1 MGTPAAIFW
10 LCLGARSRRPGKLNA
25 ATTVQP
31 HSTVPQH
38 PRDLQPT
45 PALDRSIGRGGVME
59 AKCLA
64 IAHAELGGIAVQRAA
79 HCRPHLLED
88 RTMTSN
94 MMSSPPRRS
103 HALGLPKGE
112 LGVRNGAMWCAARKE
127 CDGGQAGADRGEIGG
142 KD

>member
-1 MGTPAAIFW
+1 M
-10 LCLGARSRRPGKLNA
+10 
-25 ATTVQP
+25 
-31 HSTVPQH
+31 
-38 PRDLQPT
+38 
-45 PALDRSIGRGGVME
+45 SIGRGEAME

-79 HCRPHLLED
+79 HCRPHLVEN

-103 HALGLPKGE
+103 RALGLPRGE
-112 LGVRNGAMWCAARKE
+112 RGVRNGAMWYAERKG
-127 CDGGQAGADRGEIGG
+127 CNGGQAGADRGEMRG